1 MYQCITLDFSQ
12 QLSGH
17 YSNAI
22 YHQQIGDVRHSYN
35 CLQLSARGDF
45 LSFKCPGP
53 HKGVWA
59 LELIELHQKED
70 IPFCYNISINGVP
83 VHQQSMEPLSS
94 TLCPCFIKLS
104 LSPEDEVCITNM
116 TDAPMRFT
124 SISLHAD
131 VDDLCTQH
139 LTPMEIGLCFPRPTY
154 TDQAAD
160 IALFQRI
167 RDDFANLQHFTIA
180 AGIEITYMLLNDADL
195 LHRFRWVLTLAKE
208 TGVALIFNFNSWW
221 DGTPDGRDGTGGY
234 FGDVQYQQVVYDPLT
249 GQTRLSIPN
258 MWRNTP
264 WYTMNSEQLNTARK
278 ERLTRALALLAQSA
292 AEMDM
297 AAQYR
302 IFIDNEPTYWAEF
315 AYSQSPESG
324 GDFSA
329 AAINAAAQDGVDL
342 APDGAVTPQQKEWLL
357 HNHSTYIS
365 DIAKQYHTCH
375 TQEIATLDDT
385 GLHYTNNHLAENT
398 LTHIFPHAAYP
409 YATGKHLMYEQHVT
423 PWARLGI
430 ECAGFQDERILAYAS
445 ATGRFGQVNA
455 ERCCYT
461 DPRFHL
467 QLYAHGAFTDIIFNY
482 FYDTDV
488 QHLHALDHLVT
499 EPMPH
504 LAYGRTVTVFN
515 AYEDKLDA
523 PPVVCHSNMAI
534 SPLRERW
541 VLRPKKL
548 GKGSITLHIGHTE
561 IFPSGGWLELS
572 GLIRPLNGQ
581 VTLSMGHTPDCSTLS
596 IVLPERD
603 ADYQHIPLRIPLEE
617 LLQTTGDLFLRLE
630 IESNYYD
637 DWAQMNSV
645 WLIRA
650 VASLHNTQT
659 ATEPFTL
666 QELRALSSQLSLRMD
681 TQRLLEQHPDTDSAK
696 AAYMQVM
703 HDISVAQTR
712 TFLIRSRGTIP
723 RFGVEVI
730 SYQGAPLLTF
740 PTNESRSASLS
751 GSPGS
756 FVRLR
761 DVNGEWTLTTT
772 EPPLPAAFAGTFLHY
787 DSTKGILRATTH
799 QLRDWA
805 WQPYL
810 DFPCAANA
818 QVSITPHAVSGD
830 MLDHISSNPYT
841 PAAIVNARIDTNPT
855 LSSLKTGD
863 AITLHF
869 TDGLIREV
877 NAVRG
882 LARGRLLK
890 ITPMTWLPE
899 ARNTQLLLETA
910 PDQTITFELG
920 TQTHLNYVKAPAENA
935 MLAGTEDLR
944 LDIGCTLLGSFEA
957 ESVRNR
963 PLRATEITV
972 V

>member
-1 MYQCITLDFSQ
+1 MYQCTSLDFSK
-12 QLSGH
+12 QLSEH
-17 YSNAI
+17 YTNVI
-22 YHQQIGDVRHSYN
+22 CHQQIGDVHHSYT
-35 CLQLSARGDF
+35 CLQLSAQGDCF
-45 LSFKCPGP
+45 SFKCPGP
-53 HKGVWA
+53 HKGTWA
-59 LELIELHQKED
+59 LELLELHQKEEF
-70 IPFCYNISINGVP
+70 PFCYQLSVNGNP
-83 VHQQSMEPLSS
+83 VYFRSMEPLSS
-94 TLCPCFIKLS
+94 TLCPCFVKLT
-104 LSPEDEVCITNM
+104 LNPGDEICITNM
-116 TDAPMRFT
+116 TDAPVRFT
-124 SISLHAD
+124 AISLHAD
-131 VDDLCTQH
+131 VDDLCAKH

-154 TDQAAD
+154 TDHAAD

-167 RDDFANLQHFTIA
+167 HDDFADLQHFTIA
-180 AGIEITYMLLNDADL
+180 VGIEITYMLLNDADL
-195 LHRFRWVLTLAKE
+195 LHRFRWVLTLARE

-221 DGTPDGRDGTGGY
+221 DGTPDGRDSTGGY

-278 ERLTRALALLAQSA
+278 ERLARALALLAQSA

-329 AAINAAAQDGVDL
+329 AIINAAAQDGVDL
-342 APDGAVTPQQKEWLL
+342 TPNGAVTPQQKEWLQ
-357 HNHSTYIS
+357 HNHNTYIS
-365 DIAKQYHTCH
+365 DLAKQYHTCH
-375 TQEIATLDDT
+375 AQEIAILDDT
-385 GLHYTNNHLAENT
+385 GLHYADNHLAENT

-488 QHLHALDHLVT
+488 QHLHALDQLVT
-499 EPMPH
+499 EPMPQ
-504 LAYGRTVTVFN
+504 LAYGRAVASFN

-523 PPVVCHSNMAI
+523 PSVVCHSNMAI

-541 VLRPKKL
+541 VLRPEKL
-548 GKGSITLHIGHTE
+548 GKGSITLCIGHTE
-561 IFPSGGWLELS
+561 DFPFGGWLELS

-581 VTLSMGHTPDCSTLS
+581 VTLSMGHTPDCSALT
-596 IVLPERD
+596 ITLPERD

-645 WLIRA
+645 WLIRS
-650 VASLHNTQT
+650 VAALHNERT
-659 ATEPFTL
+659 ATEPLTL

-681 TQRLLEQHPDTDSAK
+681 TQRLLENHPDLRGDYA
-696 AAYMQVM
+696 QVM

-712 TFLIRSRGTIP
+712 TFLIRSCGAIP
-723 RFGVEVI
+723 RFGVEI
-730 SYQGAPLLTF
+730 TSYHGTPMLHF
-740 PTNESRSASLS
+740 PADDPRSATIS
-751 GSPGS
+751 GAPGS

-761 DVNGEWTLTTT
+761 DVNGEWTLTTV
-772 EPPLPAAFAGTFLHY
+772 EAPLPDQFTGTFLHY
-787 DSTKGILRATTH
+787 DSANGILRATTH

-810 DFPCAANA
+810 DFFCAANA
-818 QVSITPHAVSGD
+818 KVSIVPHAVSGD

-841 PAAIVNARIDTNPT
+841 PAAIVNARIDAAPT
-855 LSSLKTGD
+855 LASLKPGD
-863 AITLHF
+863 AITLSF
-869 TDGLIREV
+869 GDGFVREV
-877 NAVRG
+877 DAIRG
-882 LARGRLLK
+882 LARGRLLE
-890 ITPMTWLPE
+890 IIPMAWLPE

-910 PDQTITFELG
+910 PGQTVSFELG
-920 TQTHLNYVKAPAENA
+920 AQTHLNYVKAPAENA
-935 MLAGTEDLR
+935 MLAGAADLR
-944 LDIGCTLLGSFEA
+944 LDIGCTLLVSFEA
-957 ESVRNR
+957 ETFGDR